1 MRRFESFSATGA
13 PCLLCGTNADSP
25 CTPAGID
32 GTGDGR
38 IEEFVCIHID
48 CIDLRFNREAGA
60 FYQWIAETADRGEHR

>member
-1 MRRFESFSATGA
+1 MRRFESFSAPGA

-48 CIDLRFNREAGA
+48 CIELRYSREAGVL
-60 FYQWIAETADRGEHR
+60 YQQIAEPAEQGGRR